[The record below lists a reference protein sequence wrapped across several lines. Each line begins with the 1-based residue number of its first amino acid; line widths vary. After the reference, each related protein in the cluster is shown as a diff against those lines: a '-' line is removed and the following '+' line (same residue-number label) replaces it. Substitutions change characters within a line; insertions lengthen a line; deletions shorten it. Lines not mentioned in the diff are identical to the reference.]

1 MSYPVISY
9 SDIRVG
15 DTIRVLRKGVTLQGT
30 VDSLEPENKYAYT
43 EQDGDLYTE
52 YADRIELVSRP
63 FPTVPTTPGSVVRI
77 SHTVTAVA
85 HTLLLGSNWEWTDAD
100 GCPWD
105 MEDIK
110 KRGDWLAQVILDTA
124 AKETA
129 Q

>member
-9 SDIRVG
+9 DQIQVG
-15 DTIRVLRKGVTLQGT
+15 DVIRTHNEDIVREGT
-30 VDSLEPENKYAYT
+30 VGSLEAGACAYT
-43 EQDGDLYTE
+43 PKDQDLWTE
-52 YADRIELVSRP
+52 SAEKIELVSRP